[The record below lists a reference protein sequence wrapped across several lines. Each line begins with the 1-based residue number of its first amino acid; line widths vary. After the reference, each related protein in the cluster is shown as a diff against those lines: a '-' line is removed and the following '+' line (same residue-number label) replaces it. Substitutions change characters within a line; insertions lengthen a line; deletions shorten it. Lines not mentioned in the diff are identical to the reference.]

1 MMEKVN
7 TVSEMLVEAAN
18 ALDNADMD
26 RLSDLREQLSN
37 WLVGDDERNALDA
50 ALSSMMASLDR

>member
-1 MMEKVN
+1 MEEVN
-7 TVSEMLVEAAN
+7 TVAEMLVEAAN

-26 RLSDLREQLSN
+26 RLSDLREQLSG
-37 WLVGDDERNALDA
+37 WLVSDDERDALDA